1 MYGFIVETDSNQ
13 SLKRL
18 GDKLILSLYKDKI
31 IAKYNIFGKKIFIET
46 SESLTKINNLNGSFA
61 PAIMSNSEQK
71 EIYDKISKVI
81 NRVNEPDNFAIKVI
95 RKGEHKYTSTELA
108 RNVAGAVFD
117 KWPNIKVNLEK
128 PQLEVIIQIINNR
141 SLIYA
146 RD

>member
-18 GDKLILSLYKDKI
+18 GDKLILSLYKEKI

-46 SESLTKINNLNGSFA
+46 SESLTKENNLNGSFA
-61 PAIMSNSEQK
+61 PAIMSNSEQN

-141 SLIYA
+141 SLIYV